1 MNHLSKKQLQE
12 KILELEKERAILIS
26 LYIASDNLIKDSK
39 AYITDLLTT
48 RMELEE
54 EIKNL
59 KSYIKTPFS
68 AKDEFE
74 KIKLELRKLEENKK
88 GENPDNWRKEI

>member
-12 KILELEKERAILIS
+12 KILELEKERASLIS
-26 LYIASDNLIKDSK
+26 LYLASDNLIKDSK

-68 AKDEFE
+68 VKNEFE

>member
-1 MNHLSKKQLQE
+1 MNHLNKKQLQE
-12 KILELEKERAILIS
+12 KILELEKERVILIS
-26 LYIASDNLIKDSK
+26 LYLASDNLIKDSK

-59 KSYIKTPFS
+59 KNHIKIPFNV
-68 AKDEFE
+68 KKFLDE
-74 KIKLELRKLEENKK
+74 IKK
-88 GENPDNWRKEI
+88 GKNFDDEKEF